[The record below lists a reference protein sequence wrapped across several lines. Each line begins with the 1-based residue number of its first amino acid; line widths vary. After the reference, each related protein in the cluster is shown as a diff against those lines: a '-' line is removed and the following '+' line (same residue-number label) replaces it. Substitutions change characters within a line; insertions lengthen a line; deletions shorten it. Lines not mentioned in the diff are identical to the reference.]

1 MQNIVRKE
9 TISIEVFFAEQETKP
24 VYKFLF
30 PDNENLRNVKI
41 WGFQMYYNTILP
53 IDLLYKR
60 KLIAKADFQN
70 TFVNMYDKK
79 NVNFLIFAPAVVFQT
94 IQDNQFDPAQKND
107 AQIND
112 RDAKFFTGQ
121 ILDFPNCYLSIVNDA
136 SLTKNTKL
144 TYVFDVYYSRIDLD
158 EGINPVKYN

>member
-9 TISIEVFFAEQETKP
+9 TISLEVFFSAQETKP

-41 WGFQMYYNTILP
+41 WGFQMYYNTILTTA
-53 IDLLYKR
+53 DLLYKR
-60 KLIAKADFQN
+60 PLINKADFQN

-94 IQDNQFDPAQKND
+94 IQDNQLDSGRPD

-136 SLTKNTKL
+136 SLTKDRNL

>member
-9 TISIEVFFAEQETKP
+9 TISIEVFFAAQETKP

-53 IDLLYKR
+53 NDLLYKR

-94 IQDNQFDPAQKND
+94 IQDNQFDSAQKND

-136 SLTKNTKL
+136 SLTKDTKL